1 MKIDRKDLFISGTEH
16 YHTYRIPALLAT
28 PQGTLLAFCEGR
40 KERSSDSGWID
51 LLVRRS
57 TDGGETWQAQQV
69 VHQDP
74 PFTIGNPSPVYD
86 RETGTIHLVF
96 CRNNN
101 QVFVTESSDQGQR
114 WKPPREI
121 TAMVKR
127 PNWGWYATG
136 PVHGIQ
142 LQSGRLLIPCDHR
155 AYDSPEDMADWTR
168 EAEQGHAKG
177 SIGPPSC
184 SHVIYS
190 DDHGDT
196 WKVGGVLTQHTNE
209 CVVLELDDGSL
220 YLNMR
225 NLLGKKCRAWAR
237 SVDGGLSWSDVKL
250 DATLIEPVC
259 QGSLIGSTDFTV
271 FANPAS
277 TEREKL
283 TLRLSYDGCRTWPRS
298 KLLHPG
304 PAAYSDLCIDAQG
317 TLFCLF
323 ECGENHRRE
332 KIALARM
339 DREWL
344 EQDRAAN

>member
-1 MKIDRKDLFISGTEH
+1 MKIDRQDLFISGTGH

-40 KERSSDSGWID
+40 KERSGDSGWID

-69 VHQDP
+69 IHQDP

-86 RETGTIHLVF
+86 RETGAIHLVF

-101 QVFVTESSDQGQR
+101 QVFVTESSDQGQN

-142 LQSGRLLIPCDHR
+142 LRSGRLLIPCDHR
-155 AYDSPEDMADWTR
+155 AFDTLEGKMDWVR
-168 EAEQGHAKG
+168 EAEQGHARG
-177 SIGPPSC
+177 GIGPPSC

-190 DDHGDT
+190 EDHGDT
-196 WKVGGVLTQHTNE
+196 WKVGGVLAPHTNE

-225 NLLGKKCRAWAR
+225 NTLGRKCRAWAK
-237 SVDGGLSWSDVKL
+237 SIDGGLSWSDVKL
-250 DATLIEPVC
+250 DETLIEPVC
-259 QGSLIGSTDFTV
+259 QGSLIGSTDFAI

-283 TLRLSYDGCRTWPRS
+283 TLRLSDDGCRTWPKSRV
-298 KLLHPG
+298 LHPG

-317 TLFCLF
+317 RIHCLF

-332 KIALARM
+332 KITLARI

-344 EQDRAAN
+344 EQDG